1 MLNSKSLLGSGRRL
15 GLYLVLN
22 ANVSDYYCSSTNS
35 HGFKILLHNPVEMPR
50 ISYFGM
56 LLHPGRESQIV
67 ISPKVSTASYRARRV
82 PIAIRGC
89 IFPDEVQLKFY
100 R

>member
-1 MLNSKSLLGSGRRL
+1 M

-22 ANVSDYYCSSTNS
+22 ANASDYFCSSTNS
-35 HGFKILLHNPVEMPR
+35 VGFKVLLHNPTEMPR

-56 LLHPGRESQIV
+56 LLHPGRETQIV
-67 ISPKVSTASYRARRV
+67 ITPKVTTASYRARKTA
-82 PIAIRGC
+82 IAVRGC
-89 IFPDEVQLKFY
+89 TFPGEIELKFF